1 MDGNLDN
8 TFAYDKH
15 IIHLDSINGIEN
27 GGNFFSLYFKF
38 DESIKNAVALQL
50 INVKIIT
57 PTNAPFNEYDSS
69 FFVILNNI
77 ERATS
82 YIRAGNN
89 MNVVKYLE
97 KVEYIGDA
105 NGVNFKNSET
115 NNGTSTGSFSDSGT
129 HMFNP
134 PIPDL
139 TRFDLS
145 LKDNTFTNLDKS
157 SIHSVKLTFCI
168 YTIKKTFG

>member
-1 MDGNLDN
+1 M
-8 TFAYDKH
+8 
-15 IIHLDSINGIEN
+15 
-27 GGNFFSLYFKF
+27 
-38 DESIKNAVALQL
+38 
-50 INVKIIT
+50 
-57 PTNAPFNEYDSS
+57 
-69 FFVILNNI
+69 NI
-77 ERATS
+77 
-82 YIRAGNN
+82 
-89 MNVVKYLE
+89 VKYLQ

-105 NGVNFKNSET
+105 NGVNFKKSET
-115 NNGTSTGSFSDSGT
+115 NNGTSTSSFSDSGT

-145 LKDNTFTNLDKS
+145 LKDTTFTNLDKS

>member
-1 MDGNLDN
+1 MDANLDN
-8 TFAYDKH
+8 TFVYDKH
-15 IIHLDSINGIEN
+15 IINLDSIHGIEN
-27 GGNFFSLYFKF
+27 GGNFFSCYFKF

-57 PTNAPFNEYDSS
+57 PISAPFQQYDNS

-82 YIRAGNN
+82 YIRIGNTIN
-89 MNVVKYLE
+89 AVKYLE

-105 NGVNFKNSET
+105 NGVNLKKSES

-145 LKDNTFTNLDKS
+145 LKDTTFSNLDKS